1 MESSQEGNQGSH
13 QGHQG
18 VFVNS
23 PKMGF
28 IRDFFVRR
36 QIKLAGYKGERHSVP
51 LCDAKRCIVLLDV
64 EDAETDACLTRL
76 KVFLNGKGIEFKP
89 FFLDMGKH
97 GKDDIITTA
106 VKTTILKR
114 NLPLSGT
121 LPKEIVAELQ
131 ADSAEIY
138 ICLVDNSLPV
148 TRCFNGIAPAPFC
161 VGIADYDG
169 SPFSMV
175 FNGSAEEHIQVNF
188 HDCAKRLESILDYLE
203 MVV

>member
-1 MESSQEGNQGSH
+1 
-13 QGHQG
+13 
-18 VFVNS
+18 
-23 PKMGF
+23 MGF
-28 IRDFFVRR
+28 LKNFFVKR
-36 QIKLAGYKGERHSVP
+36 QIKASGFREERHSVP
-51 LCDAKRCIVLLDV
+51 LASVCRCIVLLDV

-106 VKTTILKR
+106 VKTPILKR

-138 ICLVDNSLPV
+138 ICLVENSLPV

-175 FNGSAEEHIQVNF
+175 FKGSAEEHIQVNF

>member
-121 LPKEIVAELQ
+121 LPKAIVTE
-131 ADSAEIY
+131 
-138 ICLVDNSLPV
+138 LVDNSLPV

-175 FNGSAEEHIQVNF
+175 FKGSAEEHIQVNF